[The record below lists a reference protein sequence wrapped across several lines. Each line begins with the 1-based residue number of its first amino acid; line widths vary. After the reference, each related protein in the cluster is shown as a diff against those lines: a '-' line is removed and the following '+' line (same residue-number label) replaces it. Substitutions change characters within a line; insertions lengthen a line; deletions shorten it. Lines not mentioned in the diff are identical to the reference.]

1 MTMERKYKVA
11 VVGATGAVG
20 TELLR
25 LLEERNFPL
34 KELRLFAS
42 DRSKGKQLSFKG
54 RDLPVE
60 SLEGARFEGVEIALF
75 SAGAARSLE
84 FAPKATAAGAIV
96 IDNSSAYRND
106 PDVPLVVPE
115 INSDAIQGYLKKGII
130 ANPNC
135 TTAVM
140 LMGLYPLH
148 RKARVRRM
156 IVTSFQAASGAGAA
170 AMEELR
176 QQSERVL
183 RGEEAEPKIFPHP
196 IAFNL
201 IPHIDQFLETGYTQE
216 EMKLLWET
224 RKILGDPE
232 IEVNATT
239 VRVPVFRAHSVSVHA
254 EFEKKIT
261 VAEARALLLKAP
273 GVRLWDDPSKKEYP
287 MPILASDREECYV
300 GRIRQDLFNPKAL
313 NLWVVG
319 DQLLKGAALNAVQ
332 IAEKLIE
339 GYLQ

>member
-1 MTMERKYKVA
+1 MTPSRQYSVA

-42 DRSKGKQLSFKG
+42 NRSKGKYLSFKG
-54 RDLPVE
+54 RDIPVE
-60 SLEGARFEGVEIALF
+60 SLEASRFNGVEIALF
-75 SAGAARSLE
+75 SAGASRSLE
-84 FAPKATAAGAIV
+84 FVPKATAAGAVV

-106 PDVPLVVPE
+106 SEVPLVVPE
-115 INSDAIQGYLKKGII
+115 INSDAIEGYLKKKII

-135 TTAVM
+135 TTVVM

-148 RKARVRRM
+148 QQARIRR
-156 IVTSFQAASGAGAA
+156 IIATSFQAASGAGAA

-183 RGEEAEPKIFPHP
+183 RGEEAEPKVFPYP

-201 IPHIDQFLETGYTQE
+201 IPHIDQFLETGYTKE

-232 IEVNATT
+232 IEVSATT
-239 VRVPVFRAHSVSVHA
+239 VRVPVFRAHSVSIHA
-254 EFEKKIT
+254 EFEKPIT
-261 VAEARALLLKAP
+261 VAEARELLSKAS
-273 GVRLWDDPSKKEYP
+273 GVRLRDDPSKKEYP
-287 MPILASDREECYV
+287 MPISASDRDECYV
-300 GRIRQDLFNPKAL
+300 GRIRPDLFNPKAL

-332 IAEKLIE
+332 IAERLIAE
-339 GYLQ
+339 YLQ

>member
-1 MTMERKYKVA
+1 MVQGRQYSVA
-11 VVGATGAVG
+11 IVGATGAVG

-42 DRSKGKQLSFKG
+42 NRSKGRQLSFKG

-60 SLEGARFEGVEIALF
+60 PLEGARFEGVEIALF
-75 SAGAARSLE
+75 SAGASRSLE
-84 FAPKATAAGAIV
+84 FVPKATAAGAIV

-115 INSDAIQGYLKKGII
+115 INSDAIHGYPKKGII

-148 RKARVRRM
+148 RKARVRR
-156 IVTSFQAASGAGAA
+156 IVVTSFQAASGAGAA

-176 QQSERVL
+176 QQSESVL

-216 EMKLLWET
+216 EMKFLWET
-224 RKILGDPE
+224 RKILGDPQ
-232 IEVNATT
+232 IEVNATA

-254 EFEKKIT
+254 EFEENIT
-261 VAEARALLLKAP
+261 AAEARELLLKAP
-273 GVRLWDDPSKKEYP
+273 GIRLWDDPSKREYP

-332 IAEKLIE
+332 IAERLIE
-339 GYLQ
+339 EYL